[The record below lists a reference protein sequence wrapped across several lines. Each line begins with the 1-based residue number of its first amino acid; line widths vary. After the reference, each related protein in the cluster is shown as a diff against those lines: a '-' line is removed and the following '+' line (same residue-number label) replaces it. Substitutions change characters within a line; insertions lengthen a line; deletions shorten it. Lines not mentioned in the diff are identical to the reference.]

1 MSNAND
7 FKSISLR
14 RAFIALGMVL
24 AFAAPAASAL
34 AGTSGAIRGYVK
46 DAGNGTPIAGVHL
59 RISSPSQMVETTTD
73 SHGHYV
79 VFGLQPDDY
88 TITAVK
94 PGYTA
99 QTFAGETVNA
109 DQTQVYDL
117 KLTAAPPS
125 GS

>member
-1 MSNAND
+1 MSHAND
-7 FKSISLR
+7 SKSLSLR
-14 RAFIALGMVL
+14 RAFVVLGALL
-24 AFAAPAASAL
+24 AFAAPAVSTL
-34 AGTSGAIRGYVK
+34 AGTSGAIRGIVS

-59 RISSPSQMVETTTD
+59 RISSPSQVVETTTD

-94 PGYTA
+94 PGYNP
-99 QTFAGETVNA
+99 QSFAGESVYA

-117 KLTAAPPS
+117 KLTTAPPS

>member
-1 MSNAND
+1 MQHANVTS
-7 FKSISLR
+7 FSLR
-14 RAFIALGMVL
+14 RAFIALGICL
-24 AFAAPAASAL
+24 AFAAPAASAV
-34 AGTSGAIRGYVK
+34 AGTSGAIRGIVS
-46 DAGNGTPIAGVHL
+46 DSGSGTPIAGVHL
-59 RISSPSQMVETTTD
+59 RISSPSQVVETTTD

-94 PGYTA
+94 SGYNP
-99 QTFAGETVNA
+99 QSFAGESVYA

-117 KLTAAPPS
+117 KLTTAPPS

>member
-1 MSNAND
+1 
-7 FKSISLR
+7 
-14 RAFIALGMVL
+14 MVL

-34 AGTSGAIRGYVK
+34 AGTSGAIRGIVS
-46 DAGNGTPIAGVHL
+46 DATNGTPIAGVHL

-79 VFGLQPDDY
+79 VFGLQPDDC

-94 PGYTA
+94 PGYNA
-99 QTFAGETVNA
+99 QTFAGESVYA

>member
-1 MSNAND
+1 MTNAND
-7 FKSISLR
+7 FKSFSLR

-34 AGTSGAIRGYVK
+34 AGTSGAIRGIVS
-46 DAGNGTPIAGVHL
+46 DSGNGTPIAGVHL
-59 RISSPSQMVETTTD
+59 RISSPSQVVETTTD

-94 PGYTA
+94 PGYNA
-99 QTFAGETVNA
+99 QSFSGESVYA

>member
-7 FKSISLR
+7 FKSSSLR
-14 RAFIALGMVL
+14 RAFIALGAL
-24 AFAAPAASAL
+24 AAFAAPAAGAF
-34 AGTSGAIRGYVK
+34 AGTSGAIRGIVS
-46 DAGNGTPIAGVHL
+46 DSTNGTPVAGVHL
-59 RISSPSQMVETTTD
+59 RISSPSQVVETTTD

-88 TITAVK
+88 TITAQK
-94 PGYTA
+94 PGYDT
-99 QTFAGETVNA
+99 QSFTGETVNA

-117 KLTAAPPS
+117 KLTTSPPS